1 MFINTGIASDECS
14 KHEVYEAWK
23 DVPAFARD
31 YGPDSFYSYFISA
44 SYSYSYFYSYSI
56 SDESSDWSGAV
67 CAAPSPPPP
76 SPPPPPSVENWGLKQ
91 F

>member
-1 MFINTGIASDECS
+1 MFINTGIASDDCS

-23 DVPAFARD
+23 DLPAFARD
-31 YGPDSFYSYFISA
+31 YGPDSFYSYFDMMTGT
-44 SYSYSYFYSYSI
+44 SI

-76 SPPPPPSVENWGLKQ
+76 SPPPPPLSLIHI
-91 F
+91 